1 MDEIKIRYKKHADQF
16 EAKIAAIEPGQW
28 ANQSPCAEWTARD
41 VVSHIVDMHAAMIP
55 ASAAEQLRHR
65 AVGPAPSVADDP
77 LAAFR
82 AARADVEAVL
92 NDPELA
98 GQVINSPT
106 GPMTAAQHID
116 QVVSDDMV
124 LHGWDLARATGQD
137 DTMDPEDVDRM
148 WTDLQA
154 IPASLLDKM
163 RTPEAF
169 GPGIF
174 VYGPEVKVPDDAS
187 KQDKLLAAI
196 GRQP

>member
-16 EAKIAAIEPGQW
+16 EAKIAAVAPGQW

-41 VVSHIVDMHAAMIP
+41 VVSHIVDMHAAM
-55 ASAAEQLRHR
+55 LRP
-65 AVGPAPSVADDP
+65 VGRGLSPAPSVADDP

-92 NDPELA
+92 ADPALA
-98 GQVINSPT
+98 GQESPSPT

-174 VYGPEVKVPDDAS
+174 VYGPQVKVPDDAS